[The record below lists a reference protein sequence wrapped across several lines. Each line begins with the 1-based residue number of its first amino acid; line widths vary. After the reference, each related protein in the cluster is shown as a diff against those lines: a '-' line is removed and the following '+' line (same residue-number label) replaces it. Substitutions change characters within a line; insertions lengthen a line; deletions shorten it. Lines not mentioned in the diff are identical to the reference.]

1 MQQKQMLRQVCSGSA
16 RNGRIPFTVERVP
29 CHRQRGFLR
38 HWGNPREALTM
49 KSYKPSVNTNK
60 GRGFTLVELLVV
72 IAIIALLMAMLMP
85 ALRLAKEQARMLT
98 CRNKLRQYGII
109 ESMYLSDN
117 EGRFPSPWYWL
128 YSDGGDYK
136 RTDEP
141 DGPFWPYIKDKD
153 INLCT
158 SFRAFSQTMG
168 EVAQYS
174 YSANGWLGK
183 PGYYKDKAAYSES
196 EVRRHPAK
204 VFTFS
209 EENLWTIPGLSGWA
223 LNDNGLFIDVP
234 PGARDTFATY
244 HRAPKGDYNKGSANL
259 VFLDGH
265 CGVVEAEEQYD
276 GGNYEMARAK

>member
-1 MQQKQMLRQVCSGSA
+1 LGESK
-16 RNGRIPFTVERVP
+16 
-29 CHRQRGFLR
+29 RGFDYEIVQAKR
-38 HWGNPREALTM
+38 QYEQR
-49 KSYKPSVNTNK
+49 K
-60 GRGFTLVELLVV
+60 GLYVGRAVGGYCHHS
-72 IAIIALLMAMLMP
+72 AIDGDAD
-85 ALRLAKEQARMLT
+85 ARTAIGQGAGTDAHLT

-276 GGNYEMARAK
+276 GGNYEMARPE